1 MTSSKKLTEGAWM
14 ALEEALCTYH
24 WYKRPF
30 ETLVRSLFAQA
41 PDALAAVNFGET
53 KRIAVDHLMRALRR
67 YEHRYQVVVIDA
79 LVALSDVNPK
89 FPHLARI
96 QDRPSLVDEAKA
108 ARRAVR
114 LVIEQYSELTA
125 EREVLIREAEERAER
140 ETALRQ
146 HESRLGQLRDQFL
159 RMQCSSDEPQKRGYE
174 FEGFL
179 NALFELW
186 DLDPRAS
193 YRIEHE
199 QIDGAFTFRTDDYIL
214 EARWSA
220 DPLDPEDL
228 GYFKVKVDAKARNTL
243 GLCISIGGFTEGAIK
258 QHTGS
263 QTPLVLMDGADL
275 MPVLEGL
282 IALTEVLH
290 RKRRHAAETGNPM
303 YRAWQGSTRQ
313 SPTRS

>member
-1 MTSSKKLTEGAWM
+1 MTSFKKLSERAWM
-14 ALEEALCTYH
+14 ALEEALCTYY

-53 KRIAVDHLMRALRR
+53 KRIATDQLVRALRR
-67 YEHRYQVVVIDA
+67 NEHRYQQVVIDA
-79 LVALSDVNPK
+79 LMALSDFDPK

-96 QDRPSLVDEAKA
+96 QDRPALVDEAKA

-114 LVIEQYSELTA
+114 SVIEQYSELATS
-125 EREVLIREAEERAER
+125 REVLRREAEERAAR
-140 ETALRQ
+140 EEARRQ
-146 HESRLGQLRDQFL
+146 HESQLSQLHDQFL
-159 RMQCSSDEPQKRGYE
+159 RMQRASDEPQKRGYE

-193 YRIEHE
+193 CRTEYE

-220 DPLDPEDL
+220 KQL
-228 GYFKVKVDAKARNTL
+228 GHEELGSFKVKV
-243 GLCISIGGFTEGAIK
+243 GF
-258 QHTGS
+258 
-263 QTPLVLMDGADL
+263 V
-275 MPVLEGL
+275 
-282 IALTEVLH
+282 
-290 RKRRHAAETGNPM
+290 R
-303 YRAWQGSTRQ
+303 
-313 SPTRS
+313 